1 MFDSIHY
8 DQRYVSLLEVY
19 QSGSFTAAGNV
30 LSLTPSAVAQ
40 QVHSIEREINA
51 LLFIK
56 SEHKLI
62 PTKECEVVI
71 KYINKIQSMCR
82 RMSDDIE
89 LSKKNLEHLAIGITP
104 SAVSIALSGVI
115 EKLSQRTPP
124 LQITVTTGN
133 AAQLCE
139 QLENYTIDLAVIEGS
154 CSTDSFS
161 EVMLDTDYLCVV
173 VPMDSVHACRYM
185 FIAVVLGGVVTSM
198 NTLLSHLVR
207 AEGRSLQAS
216 IGIVLGGVLN
226 IVLDPLFMFVILP
239 KGNEVT
245 GAAFATMI
253 SNLSALVYFVI
264 IITKNRGQ
272 FVLSAKPEKSMF
284 RNIIPSAV
292 ISIGI
297 PACLMTLCENI
308 SYAILDNLMSLA
320 GTAQQAGI
328 GVAKKVNM
336 LAHCIVRGMSQGVL
350 PLIGYNFASGNK
362 KRMRQ
367 TAYIS
372 AGISIIISSICMTAC
387 LVFARELIG
396 VFIPE
401 ASESHEW
408 GNSFLRI
415 LCVGAPFSACAY
427 AVISF
432 FQATGH
438 GVKSLILALLRK
450 GVLDIPLMFILNLV
464 YPIYGIVWATPSAD
478 ILCCIC
484 SVILFILFMKKHGN
498 DVPDLSSQKQT

>member
-1 MFDSIHY
+1 MRSLEKEKELFETTPIMRAIAELAFPSIMGQVILVIYNMADTFFVGLTRSDEMITAVTVCMPAFMFLSAISNLFGVGGASVISRFLGVHNKAY
-8 DQRYVSLLEVY
+8 ARCASSFAIWGCISLSAIY
-19 QSGSFTAAGNV
+19 
-30 LSLTPSAVAQ
+30 SLATWGFMDTFVNLLGGKNSV
-40 QVHSIEREINA
+40 VH
-51 LLFIK
+51 
-56 SEHKLI
+56 
-62 PTKECEVVI
+62 
-71 KYINKIQSMCR
+71 
-82 RMSDDIE
+82 
-89 LSKKNLEHLAIGITP
+89 
-104 SAVSIALSGVI
+104 
-115 EKLSQRTPP
+115 
-124 LQITVTTGN
+124 
-133 AAQLCE
+133 
-139 QLENYTIDLAVIEGS
+139 
-154 CSTDSFS
+154 
-161 EVMLDTDYLCVV
+161 
-173 VPMDSVHACRYM
+173 VHACRYM

-284 RNIIPSAV
+284 RNKIPSAV

-408 GNSFLRI
+408 GKSFLRI

>member
-1 MFDSIHY
+1 MKLTYVNRKNKGRKNQLFDSIHY

-173 VPMDSVHACRYM
+173 VPMDSVYAKR
-185 FIAVVLGGVVTSM
+185 GVITV
-198 NTLLSHLVR
+198 NELQRETLIMKPLDSGTRKLFR
-207 AEGRSLQAS
+207 ASLDS
-216 IGIVLGGVLN
+216 VGISEEK
-226 IVLDPLFMFVILP
+226 FFVIM
-239 KGNEVT
+239 EVGSVDT
-245 GAAFATMI
+245 IIRLVSGHYGLSVLAKKACMAAAEAGKIATVPLQGINMTRSIRIVYRKKRDYREILGEIQRSYDATMRERNTI
-253 SNLSALVYFVI
+253 S
-264 IITKNRGQ
+264 
-272 FVLSAKPEKSMF
+272 
-284 RNIIPSAV
+284 
-292 ISIGI
+292 
-297 PACLMTLCENI
+297 
-308 SYAILDNLMSLA
+308 D
-320 GTAQQAGI
+320 
-328 GVAKKVNM
+328 
-336 LAHCIVRGMSQGVL
+336 
-350 PLIGYNFASGNK
+350 
-362 KRMRQ
+362 
-367 TAYIS
+367 
-372 AGISIIISSICMTAC
+372 
-387 LVFARELIG
+387 
-396 VFIPE
+396 
-401 ASESHEW
+401 
-408 GNSFLRI
+408 
-415 LCVGAPFSACAY
+415 
-427 AVISF
+427 
-432 FQATGH
+432 
-438 GVKSLILALLRK
+438 
-450 GVLDIPLMFILNLV
+450 
-464 YPIYGIVWATPSAD
+464 
-478 ILCCIC
+478 
-484 SVILFILFMKKHGN
+484 
-498 DVPDLSSQKQT
+498 